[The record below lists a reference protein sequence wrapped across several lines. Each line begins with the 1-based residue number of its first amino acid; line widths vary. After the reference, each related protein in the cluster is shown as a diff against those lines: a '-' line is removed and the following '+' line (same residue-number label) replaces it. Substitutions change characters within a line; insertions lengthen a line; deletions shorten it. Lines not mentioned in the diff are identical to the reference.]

1 MFEGLRI
8 LCFNLRFFKED
19 DMINFFGC
27 LFFDEINVG
36 EEKID
41 VLVSCLYMVEFRFCS
56 YEF

>member
-56 YEF
+56 